1 MRDFGPLQMDMEVWH
16 SQPTKVDY
24 SVATFWYGDAD
35 NTSNAQTEEKRK

>member
-35 NTSNAQTEEKRK
+35 NTSNAKTEEKRK